1 MYPEQHQASP
11 GRSPNEATMIIMEVE
26 YVLHPKNELEQQLIK
41 VGQKLSQ
48 PPLLIHELL
57 LLLNQAEKV
66 LSLVEQTLTF
76 SMQDALKPLMKALI
90 HDDLLRH
97 SDVDVKVA
105 VASCIAEII
114 RITAPDPPY
123 DDDRM
128 RAAFQL
134 IVSSF
139 ADLADRSSL
148 SYIKRTL
155 ILEAVCKVRSSVI
168 MLDLECDALIV
179 EMFEHFLRSIR
190 VRKEA
195 LMSFL
200 SEDGMDLRPLTI

>member
-1 MYPEQHQASP
+1 M
-11 GRSPNEATMIIMEVE
+11 R
-26 YVLHPKNELEQQLIK
+26 
-41 VGQKLSQ
+41 
-48 PPLLIHELL
+48 
-57 LLLNQAEKV
+57 
-66 LSLVEQTLTF
+66 
-76 SMQDALKPLMKALI
+76 DALKPLMKALI

-123 DDDRM
+123 DDDQM

-148 SYIKRTL
+148 SYIKRSL

-190 VRKEA
+190 DYHCGHIFSNMQNIMVMVLEESDEISVELLKPLLASVKRHNAVRA
-195 LMSFL
+195 LL
-200 SEDGMDLRPLTI
+200 NETKLTCLKNDIRLPEPNPGYSKGQSPRD